1 MIVDDEPFNVISM
14 QLSLSRIGIKGI
26 SRLIDRAYNG
36 YEALTKIKDSFKS
49 GQHIYSL
56 VITDISMPVMD
67 GFDEA
72 VAIRSFYSENNV
84 PQPLIVACTGHVEDQ
99 FIQRAWTCQI
109 DEVLPK
115 PVNVDNLKAIIHG
128 IV

>member
-1 MIVDDEPFNVISM
+1 M
-14 QLSLSRIGIKGI
+14 QLSLSRLGIKGI

-36 YEALTKIKDSFKS
+36 LEAFTKVKDSFKS

-56 VITDISMPVMD
+56 IITDLSMPVMD

-72 VAIRSFYSENNV
+72 IAVRSFYQEYNV
-84 PQPLIVACTGHVEDQ
+84 PQPLIVMCTGHVENE
-99 FIQRAWTCQI
+99 FIQRAWTCKI

-115 PVNVDNLKAIIHG
+115 PVDVECLRSIVEG
-128 IV
+128 IVC